1 MLPTSHPGHIIAQDT
16 GEDDSVEETLTDLP
30 ISQSEIDELLY
41 GDDRPAAERI
51 ARLRELAGDLRAFA
65 AGEVDGED
73 VRTLIASIEEAIDTL
88 ETKARFV
95 GEPGMLDEDPMDHRE
110 TLSPDSDEYEEIE
123 QQDEQSVED
132 DIGTPVQGDDRRR

>member
-1 MLPTSHPGHIIAQDT
+1 MPPTNHPGHIIAQDT
-16 GEDDSVEETLTDLP
+16 EDSDAVEETLTGLP

-73 VRTLIASIEEAIDTL
+73 MRILIASIEEAIRTL
-88 ETKARFV
+88 ETKSRFV
-95 GEPGMLDEDPMDHRE
+95 GEPGMLDEDPLDHRE

-123 QQDEQSVED
+123 QEDEQSVED
-132 DIGTPVQGDDRRR
+132 DIGKPAPGDEGRG